1 MTIAA
6 STYSSPGA
14 TGRIGL
20 TFDDGPSDWT
30 EPILDILAAEGCR
43 ATFFVIGNAA
53 ERRADVLRRIVAEG
67 HEVGNH
73 TWSHRR
79 LARDCND
86 EQVRLELCRTNEVLE
101 GILGSRVR
109 RFRAPYYDVDDRVKA
124 VAATLGLEHT
134 PGTVRPPDWV
144 PNPRSGLIATLA
156 LQQVGPDSI
165 VGLHDGIPPEEAAAP
180 GASRQATVDAVAV
193 IVPRLR
199 ERGYECVT
207 ASMLLDGAEG
217 PAAGERRPAEP

>member
-1 MTIAA
+1 M
-6 STYSSPGA
+6 

-30 EPILDILAAEGCR
+30 EPILDILAAQACR
-43 ATFFVIGNAA
+43 ATFFVIGNVA
-53 ERRADVLRRIVAEG
+53 ERRAEVLHRIVAEG

-73 TWSHRR
+73 TWSHPR
-79 LARDCND
+79 LARDCDD
-86 EQVRLELCRTNEVLE
+86 ERVQLELRRTNEVLE

-109 RFRAPYYDVDDRVKA
+109 RFRAPYYDVDERVKA
-124 VAATLGLEHT
+124 IAATLGLEHT

-144 PNPRSGLIATLA
+144 PNPRSNLIATLA
-156 LQQVGPDSI
+156 LQQVGPDCI
-165 VGLHDGIPPEEAAAP
+165 VGLHDGIPPEEADAP

-207 ASMLLDGAEG
+207 ASMLLDGAEP
-217 PAAGERRPAEP
+217 PAATGRRPVEP